1 MEKTRKAIRCLGHG
15 ARAAARE
22 MSWVGVCGEFRVLFV
37 VVFACG
43 YPRPMFAETNMT

>member
-1 MEKTRKAIRCLGHG
+1 MEETRKAIRRLGHG

-22 MSWVGVCGEFRVLFV
+22 MWVGVCGEFGVPFV
-37 VVFACG
+37 VIFARD